1 MLLKFIPLPFS
12 FTMLLIVSPKEKNHT
27 TVKLNLYQKLG
38 FFEKSDRLKTRNKND
53 TNIKFKFL

>member
-12 FTMLLIVSPKEKNHT
+12 FTMLLIVSPKEKNHI

-38 FFEKSDRLKTRNKND
+38 FLKNL
-53 TNIKFKFL
+53 IG